1 LDVISH
7 IERNQPYKAPGM
19 VYINMGSV
27 MQLNMLHC
35 IHFFTGKYT
44 AWHRRWNCGGNRP
57 AKFEI
62 FDEEWRCN
70 TL

>member
-7 IERNQPYKAPGM
+7 IERNQPYKALGM
-19 VYINMGSV
+19 IYINMGSV

-44 AWHRRWNCGGNRP
+44 AWRYPSEVELRR
-57 AKFEI
+57 KSSSEV
-62 FDEEWRCN
+62 
-70 TL
+70 